1 MDKQRAQEIEQKV
14 RTMCYDMVLDVL
26 DQERQLKGQQ
36 SQPVPSAKSSIQT
49 QRSANPLLRD

>member
-1 MDKQRAQEIEQKV
+1 MDKQRASEIEQKV

-36 SQPVPSAKSSIQT
+36 SLPLPRAKSSIQT
-49 QRSANPLLRD
+49 QRSANPLLG